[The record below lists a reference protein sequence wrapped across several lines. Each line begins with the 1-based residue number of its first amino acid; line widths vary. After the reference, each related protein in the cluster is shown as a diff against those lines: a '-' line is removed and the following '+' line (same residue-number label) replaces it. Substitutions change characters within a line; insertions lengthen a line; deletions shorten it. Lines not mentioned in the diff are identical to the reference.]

1 MPLFLINSRDKAGAQ
16 ELRLANRQSHLE
28 WAGEYRH
35 KIAMAGPVLSDDG
48 ETMIGSTFVI
58 EFESLED
65 ARDWAADDPYA
76 KAGVFDRTESI
87 PFIWLIGD
95 GPAING

>member
-1 MPLFLINSRDKAGAQ
+1 MPLFLINSRDKAGA
-16 ELRLANRQSHLE
+16 EERRLANRQAHLE

-58 EFESLED
+58 EFEILEE
-65 ARDWAADDPYA
+65 AQNWASNDPYA
-76 KAGVFDRTESI
+76 KAGVFDRTEVI

-95 GPAING
+95 GPTNG

>member
-1 MPLFLINSRDKAGAQ
+1 MPLFLVNARDKPGVS

-28 WAGEYRH
+28 WAGGFSH

-58 EFESLED
+58 AFDSLSE
-65 ARDWAADDPYA
+65 AQAWAAEDPYA
-76 KAGVFDRTESI
+76 KAGVFDRTEII
-87 PFIWLIGD
+87 PFLWLIGD
-95 GPAING
+95 GPSNA

>member
-1 MPLFLINSRDKAGAQ
+1 MPLFLVNARDKANHSD
-16 ELRLANRQSHLE
+16 LRKATRQAHLE
-28 WAGEYRH
+28 WAGDYRH

-58 EFESLED
+58 EFDTLED
-65 ARDWAADDPYA
+65 TAAWAAEDPYA
-76 KAGVFDRTESI
+76 KVGLFDHTEII

-95 GPAING
+95 GPKNG

>member
-1 MPLFLINSRDKAGAQ
+1 MPLFLVNARDKANSAD
-16 ELRLANRQSHLE
+16 LRQATRQAHLE
-28 WAGEYRH
+28 WAGESRH

-58 EFESLED
+58 EFETLEE
-65 ARDWAADDPYA
+65 AKTWAAEDPYA
-76 KAGVFDRTESI
+76 QAGLFERTEII

-95 GPAING
+95 GPSNG

>member
-1 MPLFLINSRDKAGAQ
+1 MPLFLVNARDKANSAD
-16 ELRLANRQSHLE
+16 LRQATRQAHLE
-28 WAGEYRH
+28 WAGESRH

-58 EFESLED
+58 EFETLDEAKS
-65 ARDWAADDPYA
+65 WAAEDPYA
-76 KAGVFDRTESI
+76 KAGLFERTEII

-95 GPAING
+95 GPKNG